1 MGANMREAFV
11 IFRKQVRDTL
21 KNKEI
26 LIQFVLLPV
35 LAVIMENA
43 VKIEGMPENYFIKL
57 FSVMFA
63 GMAPL
68 VSMAAILAEEKEKG
82 TLRVLLMSDVS
93 PFSYLLGTGTYLWLL
108 CMAGS
113 AVMAAAAGFGV
124 WQLMVYLSVMGAGL
138 AVSVAAG
145 AALGMFAR
153 SQMMATSLVM
163 PVMLVLAF
171 LPMLSAFQ
179 ETVRKVAGIFY
190 TRQMQIF
197 LEDLRFDRMDFKGA
211 AIMVG
216 NLAMVCLLFIIA
228 YKRNGL
234 ERE

>member
-68 VSMAAILAEEKEKG
+68 VSRSEERRVGKE
-82 TLRVLLMSDVS
+82 
-93 PFSYLLGTGTYLWLL
+93 
-108 CMAGS
+108 CGS
-113 AVMAAAAGFGV
+113 
-124 WQLMVYLSVMGAGL
+124 
-138 AVSVAAG
+138 
-145 AALGMFAR
+145 
-153 SQMMATSLVM
+153 
-163 PVMLVLAF
+163 
-171 LPMLSAFQ
+171 
-179 ETVRKVAGIFY
+179 
-190 TRQMQIF
+190 
-197 LEDLRFDRMDFKGA
+197 
-211 AIMVG
+211 
-216 NLAMVCLLFIIA
+216 
-228 YKRNGL
+228 
-234 ERE
+234 

>member
-1 MGANMREAFV
+1 MREAFV

-43 VKIEGMPENYFIKL
+43 VKVEGMPENYFIKL

-93 PFSYLLGTGTYLWLL
+93 PFSYLLGTGSYVWLL

-113 AVMAAAAGFGV
+113 AVMAAAAGFRAG
-124 WQLMVYLSVMGAGL
+124 QLMAYLSVMGAGL

-179 ETVRKVAGIFY
+179 ETVRKVAGILY

>member
-1 MGANMREAFV
+1 MRKAFV
-11 IFRKQVRDTL
+11 IFKKQVRDTL

-35 LAVIMENA
+35 IAVIMEN
-43 VKIEGMPENYFIKL
+43 VVTLEGMPENYFIKL

-68 VSMAAILAEEKEKG
+68 VATAAIIAEEKEKG
-82 TLRVLLMSDVS
+82 TLRVLLMSDVK
-93 PFSYLLGTGTYLWLL
+93 PLSYLLGTGSYVWLL

-113 AVMAAAAGFGV
+113 AVMAAAADFGGEE
-124 WQLMVYLSVMGAGL
+124 LLVYLCVMGAGL
-138 AVSVAAG
+138 AVSVTAG
-145 AALGMFAR
+145 AAMGMFAR
-153 SQMMATSLVM
+153 SQMMATSIVM

-171 LPMLSAFQ
+171 LPMLSVFQ
-179 ETVRKVAGIFY
+179 DTIRKFAGIFY
-190 TRQMQIF
+190 TRQMQVF
-197 LEDLRFDRMDFKGA
+197 LEDMRFDGSDFGGVA
-211 AIMVG
+211 VVAC
-216 NLAMVCLLFIIA
+216 NLAAVCGLFIIA

>member
-1 MGANMREAFV
+1 MREAFV

-43 VKIEGMPENYFIKL
+43 VKVEGMPENYFIKL

-93 PFSYLLGTGTYLWLL
+93 PFSYLLGTGSYVWLL

-113 AVMAAAAGFGV
+113 AVMAAAAGFGG
-124 WQLMVYLSVMGAGL
+124 WQLLVYRSVMGGGR
-138 AVSVAAG
+138 AVSGAAG

-171 LPMLSAFQ
+171 LPMISAFQ
-179 ETVRKVAGIFY
+179 ETERKVAGIFY

-211 AIMVG
+211 VIMVC